1 MKWAELLVPF
11 FNVVYVVIAI
21 VMIALILMQR
31 GAGAQA
37 GSSFGAGASGT
48 VFGAQGSAN
57 FLSRSTAVCASL
69 FFIISIGMGIYIA
82 HGGRA
87 KAANSSL
94 MGEYADPAAKA
105 PAASELPAVPGAPVP
120 GVPSAVPAP
129 GVPAQG
135 IPAQGIPAQGIPA
148 AAIPVPGATTVSP
161 APTPGAPVSAVPVPV
176 ATSAEVPAANLP
188 AEAPAPS
195 GKPN

>member
-1 MKWAELLVPF
+1 LVAYKMKWAELLVPF

-57 FLSRSTAVCASL
+57 FLSRSTAICASL

-87 KAANSSL
+87 QAAKTSL
-94 MGEYADPAAKA
+94 MGEYVDPAAKA
-105 PAASELPAVPGAPVP
+105 APASELPTVPGAPVP
-120 GVPSAVPAP
+120 GAPVPGAPVPAP
-129 GVPAQG
+129 
-135 IPAQGIPAQGIPA
+135 GIPA
-148 AAIPVPGATTVSP
+148 AAIPVPGATTGSP
-161 APTPGAPVSAVPVPV
+161 APMPGAPVSAVPV
-176 ATSAEVPAANLP
+176 ATSAEVPAANVP

-195 GKPN
+195 GKPK